1 MIEQFSR
8 TTRLLGI
15 DAMNVLQD
23 KKIAVFGLG
32 GVGGYVVEALA
43 RSGVSHFILVDNDI
57 VSESNLNRQI
67 LATHSTLG
75 CKKVDVA
82 KVRILDINPMA
93 QVETYDMFYLPDNA
107 ELIDLNGVD
116 YIVDAIDTMTAK
128 INLVERAKSQNI
140 SIISC
145 MGTGNKLDATAF
157 KVADI
162 FDTKQCPV
170 AKVMR
175 KELRDRGITSLQVVY
190 SEEPPIKICVNDSNN
205 RHSPASVAWAPSVA
219 GLIMASKVIL
229 DLTNINNN
237 QQ

>member
-1 MIEQFSR
+1 MSEI
-8 TTRLLGI
+8 
-15 DAMNVLQD
+15 AN
-23 KKIAVFGLG
+23 KKVAVFGLG

-43 RSGVSHFILVDNDI
+43 RSGVSNFVLVDNDTI
-57 VSESNLNRQI
+57 NQSNLNRQI
-67 LATHSTLG
+67 LATYSTIGL
-75 CKKVDVA
+75 KKVEVA
-82 KVRILDINPMA
+82 KARILDINPHA
-93 QVETYDMFYLPDNA
+93 NVTTYDMFYLPDNA
-107 ELIDLNGVD
+107 QEIDLDGVD
-116 YIVDAIDTMTAK
+116 YIIDAIDTMTAK

-175 KELRDRGITSLQVVY
+175 KELRDRGIDSLTVVY
-190 SEEPPIKICVNDSNN
+190 SEEKPAKVCVDDSNN
-205 RHSPASVAWAPSVA
+205 RHSPASVAWTPSVA

-229 DLTNINNN
+229 DIADNKDKQN
-237 QQ
+237 